1 MRITRRQRIG
11 RVISVVWS
19 SIAWVIRCVL
29 ISVVVRGW
37 GAVRSVWPV
46 SQCGWAVRLRLV
58 WGVLAIRIRASELGT
73 LPRAPLMR
81 VVLGSSQIV
90 VLIDF
95 CLRWLICLLAFVL
108 WCHLRLSRLNTNWLK
123 SRVTV
128 NLLWLVSFHLQ
139 DEVAV
144 LDVGLRGAEGRV
156 VGIKGRIVALVPPV
170 SVESLELIAPMEIEA
185 FSLLVVR
192 VGFNVVVHHV
202 PRHIASVKSFAP
214 RLESWGPKV
223 HHYAHRL
230 ACEVD

>member
-19 SIAWVIRCVL
+19 SIAWVVRCVL
-29 ISVVVRGW
+29 TSVVVRGW

-123 SRVTV
+123 ARVTV

-144 LDVGLRGAEGRV
+144 LDVGLRGAEGCV
-156 VGIKGRIVALVPPV
+156 VSIEGRIVALVPPV

-214 RLESWGPKV
+214 RLESWSPKV
-223 HHYAHRL
+223 HHDAHRL
-230 ACEVD
+230 ACEFD